1 MTTTTYTHGQERC
14 AVRTKNFP
22 TRVERRRLRAQMPK
36 GEKIEPDVSELR
48 GVRTKIRRIKAKR

>member
-1 MTTTTYTHGQERC
+1 MKPR
-14 AVRTKNFP
+14 NFP
-22 TRVERRRLRAQMPK
+22 TRVERRRVRAQMPK

>member
-1 MTTTTYTHGQERC
+1 MKTR
-14 AVRTKNFP
+14 NFP